1 MSDPYFQEL
10 FARRIGGAG
19 YGKGT
24 EIYKFEKIKRA
35 KRKALAEHPERKL
48 IDFGIGEND
57 EMAPPQVRRVMAE
70 EINKPENRGYAE
82 NGIAAYK
89 EAVARFM
96 AREFGV
102 QLDPA
107 TEINH
112 CIGSKTALAMLP
124 ACFIDPGDITL
135 MTVPGYP
142 VAGTHTRYYGGQ
154 VYRLPLLPENDF
166 YPDLDS
172 IPADICR
179 QAKLLVINYPNS
191 PTGKVATREFY
202 ERVIRFALEN
212 KIVVVQDA
220 AHMML
225 SYGEPP
231 LSFLQVPGAREVG
244 VEVHSMSKGW
254 NMIGWRLGW
263 VCGNERIVRAFAD
276 VKDNSDSG
284 QFMAIQKAAAA
295 ALDDAEIPRRAR
307 AKYYRR
313 LVKLVET
320 LRRCGFQCRM
330 PGGTY
335 FLYAASPKGIKGGPT
350 FETAEAASQYLIA
363 EQSIC
368 TVPWD
373 DAGPNLRFSVTYE
386 AADERAEDE
395 LMRMTEER
403 LQRIRLYW

>member
-1 MSDPYFQEL
+1 
-10 FARRIGGAG
+10 
-19 YGKGT
+19 
-24 EIYKFEKIKRA
+24 
-35 KRKALAEHPERKL
+35 
-48 IDFGIGEND
+48 
-57 EMAPPQVRRVMAE
+57 
-70 EINKPENRGYAE
+70 
-82 NGIAAYK
+82 
-89 EAVARFM
+89 
-96 AREFGV
+96 
-102 QLDPA
+102 
-107 TEINH
+107 
-112 CIGSKTALAMLP
+112 
-124 ACFIDPGDITL
+124 
-135 MTVPGYP
+135 
-142 VAGTHTRYYGGQ
+142 
-154 VYRLPLLPENDF
+154 
-166 YPDLDS
+166 
-172 IPADICR
+172 
-179 QAKLLVINYPNS
+179 
-191 PTGKVATREFY
+191 
-202 ERVIRFALEN
+202 
-212 KIVVVQDA
+212 
-220 AHMML
+220 
-225 SYGEPP
+225 
-231 LSFLQVPGAREVG
+231 
-244 VEVHSMSKGW
+244 MSKGW